1 MKVSH
6 DASPLLTTLLHE
18 SSLLFDQ
25 SCFLKMKMNMTS
37 IKKRWTKCCVRTTKF
52 QRKSSILQTRKR
64 IQVTK
69 LRAKV
74 DTFRCIPTQNRSGS
88 TNLWQS
94 LKNVFS
100 RKKSVVGWDLTQQKL
115 DFGDIS
121 RQRKKVI
128 FSPHKSLLNVRKGYI
143 FEKLDFGRFSRQNTK
158 MLFSCQATLGLIKTC
173 RLSHNY
179 LRVESEVNQFKIS
192 RWLKT
197 LFSQIKAS
205 IDKT

>member
-18 SSLLFDQ
+18 TSLLFDQ
-25 SCFLKMKMNMTS
+25 NCFLKMKMNVTS
-37 IKKRWTKCCVRTTKF
+37 VKKRWTKCCVRTTKF

-94 LKNVFS
+94 LKNVFP
-100 RKKSVVGWDLTQQKL
+100 RKKSVVGWDLTHQKL

-121 RQRKKVI
+121 RQRKKII
-128 FSPHKSLLNVRKGYI
+128 FSRINPYWTFENVTEDV
-143 FEKLDFGRFSRQNTK
+143 FFL
-158 MLFSCQATLGLIKTC
+158 
-173 RLSHNY
+173 H
-179 LRVESEVNQFKIS
+179 
-192 RWLKT
+192 
-197 LFSQIKAS
+197 QIR
-205 IDKT
+205 